1 MTRLENARTQSA
13 RKRIAQLVLRVELT
27 AVIAASMDSS
37 STRPR
42 ENAQL
47 TQDALLRI
55 VTSVVTFRRLFVSS
69 APLTSGLIAP
79 RISALMPHAKLT
91 NVMTVRFLAQQNA
104 TSASLATLYLVKRN
118 VRIVI
123 AIQRRS
129 SVRSALTSLHAQSV
143 ALVYVL
149 TRANAKGVTKIAENV
164 TPSPAS
170 ATSVNQGTTLMT
182 VTPRA
187 NHVKLHVKSVL
198 ARTSAGNVT
207 KVCTYSSIQAMEFV
221 DAMRLEDGSKTLQI
235 I

>member
-1 MTRLENARTQSA
+1 MTRQENAKTLSA
-13 RKRIAQLVLRVELT
+13 RKRIVQLVLTAELT
-27 AVIAASMDSS
+27 AVTAASMDSS

-47 TQDALLRI
+47 TRDALLRI
-55 VTSVVTFRRLFVSS
+55 VTSVVTFRRRFVSS
-69 APLTSGLIAP
+69 APLASGLMPP
-79 RISALMPHAKLT
+79 RISALMPHAKST

-104 TSASLATLYLVKRN
+104 TSASPVTLYLVKRN

-123 AIQRRS
+123 AIQQRS

-149 TRANAKGVTKIAENV
+149 TRANAKGVTKIVENV

-170 ATSVNQGTTLMT
+170 ATSVNQGTTLT
-182 VTPRA
+182 KLIPLA
-187 NHVKLHVKSVL
+187 NHVKLHVKS
-198 ARTSAGNVT
+198 APAQTSAGNAT

-221 DAMRLEDGSKTLQI
+221 GAMRLEDGSKTLEI

>member
-1 MTRLENARTQSA
+1 MTRQENARTQSA

-47 TQDALLRI
+47 TRDALLRI
-55 VTSVVTFRRLFVSS
+55 VTSVVTFRRRFVSS
-69 APLTSGLIAP
+69 APLASGLMPP
-79 RISALMPHAKLT
+79 RISALMPHAKST

-164 TPSPAS
+164 TPSPVS

-198 ARTSAGNVT
+198 ARTSVGNVI